1 MEDKEKQYFDEE
13 MKSKIDP
20 IENWPIKKLK
30 KEAED
35 DGQGNDQSLVID
47 DIGIE

>member
-1 MEDKEKQYFDEE
+1 MEDEKQEFQDELQ
-13 MKSKIDP
+13 SHNDP
-20 IENWPIKKLK
+20 IENWPIQKLK

-35 DGQGNDQSLVID
+35 DGGMGQAQERD